1 MNKLSPSLK
10 LLLTFFISFFV
21 TYALLNLTIKQIKQR
36 EQQVHIEAAKILQQ
50 EITEQFQL
58 VLDVTRIIGEM
69 SSIYVFNNNKQDDS
83 YGELLTKILNER
95 KYILGLN
102 QLDHNGKIITIS
114 PKESNQAA
122 LGKTS
127 QNLSELIKSK
137 ERGDKFWFSPP
148 FQLYQ
153 GGSGFVFY
161 IPIKDKNKFLGW
173 MAPVISS
180 QRFFEHFRTSDF
192 FNKYDLI
199 IKDKATD
206 NIYFS
211 TGVAPKNEVIKEAQS
226 RMWNRNIIFQ
236 TWPKQTNP
244 QFALPFWL
252 RFFICLLVSLFCGL
266 MMKVRLQRNKAYM
279 RLQDI
284 SGLLKLTSNE
294 VLSNLMDI
302 QKEYLANGSNGLEDN
317 DSTRSDIQSATNLF
331 EQIELLQ
338 NIAGSEHLD
347 EETFEILPLIK
358 EHLELISEVV
368 SKKNLKLKLDAES
381 FNEIKLTGNKWLISN
396 TVLKNALSFS
406 ALVSRPDGMI
416 EVTHSTTPKECSTIF
431 HIEKIIADDMT
442 KAFRIERRLMVAQN
456 VMGLLNGEISIR
468 EDGAGGMIVKLSTE
482 PIAKG

>member
-21 TYALLNLTIKQIKQR
+21 TYSLINLAVKQIEQR
-36 EQQVHIEAAKILQQ
+36 EQQVHVEAAKILQQ

-58 VLDVTRIIGEM
+58 VLDVTRVIGEM
-69 SSIYVFNNNKQDDS
+69 SSIYIFNNNKLDDT
-83 YGELLTKILNER
+83 YGELLKKVLDER

-102 QLDHNGKIITIS
+102 QLDTNGKIVTIS
-114 PKESNQAA
+114 PKQSNQAA
-122 LGKTS
+122 LGKIS
-127 QNLSELIKSK
+127 QNTAELLKSK

-148 FQLYQ
+148 FQLFQ

-161 IPIKDKNKFLGW
+161 LPIESKNKFLGW

-180 QRFFEHFRTSDF
+180 QLFFEHFRTSDF
-192 FNKYDLI
+192 FSNYDLT
-199 IKDKATD
+199 IKDEATG
-206 NIYFS
+206 NTYFS
-211 TGVAPKNEVIKEAQS
+211 TGVAPKNEFVREAKS
-226 RMWNRNIIFQ
+226 RMWNRSILFQ

-244 QFALPFWL
+244 QFSLPFWL

-266 MMKVRLQRNKAYM
+266 MMKVHLQRNKAYM
-279 RLQDI
+279 RLKDI

-302 QKEYLANGSNGLEDN
+302 QKEYLANGANGLQDDDVARN
-317 DSTRSDIQSATNLF
+317 DIQSATNLF

-368 SKKNLKLKLDAES
+368 SKKNLKLKLDADS
-381 FNEIKLTGNKWLISN
+381 FKEIKVTGNKWLISN

-416 EVTHSTTPKECSTIF
+416 EVTHTVTPRECCTIF
-431 HIEKIIADDMT
+431 HIEKIIADEMT

-468 EDGAGGMIVKLSTE
+468 EDGSGGMIVKLSTE
-482 PIAKG
+482 PIS